1 MENAQSSG
9 SQDLDRVQ
17 AYQKLVLEYES
28 LDEEIDSLLSQHGGA
43 TEKLSDEDFERY
55 RGLAHRRDYV
65 YNQMKA
71 IEQQIL
77 LDDGNE
83 SSV

>member
-1 MENAQSSG
+1 MDNVQPSG

-43 TEKLSDEDFERY
+43 TEKLSDEEFEHY

-65 YNQMKA
+65 YNKMKA

-77 LDDGNE
+77 LDDE
-83 SSV
+83 SETGS